1 MRVDLSVPTPLAY
14 FAALVQRDEGLP
26 LLEAAAC
33 LAQDADPGLDVQQVL
48 DEVDRLAGRLQ
59 REQESSKIVESREA
73 LNTII
78 NTVPQAIF

>member
-33 LAQDADPGLDVQQVL
+33 LAQDADPGL
-48 DEVDRLAGRLQ
+48 EDRESTRLN
-59 REQESSKIVESREA
+59 SSHEFVSRMPSSA
-73 LNTII
+73 
-78 NTVPQAIF
+78 